1 MRRWQ
6 RAVLITVLILA
17 VLAVGVWLIAK
28 QSGLVQPSHW
38 EKPPDSIPVISTR
51 GSFQKGQLAAGHDAD
66 DYAVEG
72 SLPGYSPGSTPPADL
87 LIVIHGFNNTAEK
100 ALYKFG
106 IAQESLATGGYKGVV
121 AGYSWD
127 ADTQWDPLA
136 MTGYHE
142 GMRNARGNGPKLAQF
157 IVDYKAR
164 CPQTRVHLLGYSM
177 GARLALEALLALQ
190 QNQPGAHSGALV
202 ASVHLVGAA
211 VENEEV
217 ELDQRYGQAIAT
229 QCQKLFN
236 YYSPEDNKL
245 TYYYPLKEADR
256 ALGLTDIEHPAKK
269 PANYVGVNASR
280 ELPKIADTGAI
291 DEDEYGDNHSGY
303 LGTRDKDG
311 KLIDNGAMD
320 LVAHNIAAF
329 SQEH

>member
-1 MRRWQ
+1 
-6 RAVLITVLILA
+6 
-17 VLAVGVWLIAK
+17 
-28 QSGLVQPSHW
+28 
-38 EKPPDSIPVISTR
+38 
-51 GSFQKGQLAAGHDAD
+51 
-66 DYAVEG
+66 
-72 SLPGYSPGSTPPADL
+72 L

-106 IAQESLATGGYKGVV
+106 IVQESLATGGFKGVV

-142 GMRNARGNGPKLAQF
+142 GMRNARGNGPKLARF
-157 IVDYKAR
+157 IVDYKRR

-190 QNQPGAHSGALV
+190 QDPLCSYNGVAV

-217 ELDQRYGQAIAT
+217 ELGQRYGQAIASR
-229 QCQKLFN
+229 CQALYN
-236 YYSPEDNKL
+236 YYSREDNKL
-245 TYYYPLKEADR
+245 TYYYPLKEIGR
-256 ALGLTDIEHPAKK
+256 ALGQTDVEHPENK
-269 PANYVGVNASR
+269 PANYVSVDASH
-280 ELPKIADTGAI
+280 ELPKITDSGAI
-291 DEDEYGDNHSGY
+291 DEEEYGDNHSGY
-303 LGTRDKDG
+303 LGTRDKHG

-320 LVAHNIAAF
+320 LVAENIAALPR
-329 SQEH
+329 